1 MKRPGAP
8 SAMIRKLESAAS
20 SPAMPVDD
28 EEEHLVTATPARP
41 RRGSLKP
48 QARPAITRSI
58 RPTLRASIA
67 GVAAYLPEQV
77 VTSDEVER
85 RIAEASR
92 EHGFVPRAGIVEE
105 LTGVRERRYKR
116 LDENTSDMAAEAA
129 RRAMASAGVTIDEI
143 DLLIFASS
151 SQDLIEPATAHIV
164 SAKLGGRAVVFD
176 IKNACNSFMNGMQVA
191 DSLIRTGQY
200 RRALICSGECPSEAV
215 RWNVR
220 DVDHMKASFAGYTFG
235 DAGAAMVLEA
245 RTDGRGIHE
254 IDVAAAS
261 RYWELCQLPTGGSMH
276 PRDIEKTYF
285 EGDGSAL
292 RDAFIEVGP
301 GVIVDMFKRTRT
313 TFDDYD
319 VVLFHQVSEQMLDVF
334 LGVTGVPEEKV
345 VRTVDTLGNVASTT
359 LPIQLERAI
368 ESGRAQPG
376 SNVLWIGVG
385 AGISTV
391 VMTTR
396 L

>member
-1 MKRPGAP
+1 M
-8 SAMIRKLESAAS
+8 
-20 SPAMPVDD
+20 
-28 EEEHLVTATPARP
+28 TATPARP
-41 RRGSLKP
+41 RRGSL
-48 QARPAITRSI
+48 QRQVRPSITRTVN
-58 RPTLRASIA
+58 RPTVRAAIA
-67 GVAAYLPEQV
+67 GVASYLPEEV
-77 VTSDEVER
+77 VTSEEIER
-85 RIAEASR
+85 RIAEASV
-92 EHGFVPRAGIVEE
+92 EHGFVPVPGIVEK

-116 LDENTSDMAAEAA
+116 RDQNTSDLACEAA
-129 RRAMASAGVTIDEI
+129 KKAMAMAGVTIDDI
-143 DLLIFASS
+143 DLIVFGSS

-200 RRALICSGECPSEAV
+200 QRALICSGECPSEAV

-220 DVDHMKASFAGYTFG
+220 DTQHMKDSFAGYTFG

-245 RTDGRGIHE
+245 RTDGTGIHE
-254 IDVAAAS
+254 IDVVAAS
-261 RYWELCQLPTGGSMH
+261 RYWELCTLPTGGSMH
-276 PRDIEKTYF
+276 PRDLEKTYF
-285 EGDGSAL
+285 EGDGTAL

-301 GVIVDMFKRTRT
+301 GVIIDLFKRTRT

-334 LGVTGVPEEKV
+334 LSVSGVPEDKV
-345 VRTVDTLGNVASTT
+345 VRTVDVLGNVASTT
-359 LPIQLERAI
+359 LPIQLEKAI
-368 ESGRAQPG
+368 ESGRAKPG
-376 SNVLWIGVG
+376 DNVLWIGVG

>member
-1 MKRPGAP
+1 V
-8 SAMIRKLESAAS
+8 AS
-20 SPAMPVDD
+20 
-28 EEEHLVTATPARP
+28 
-41 RRGSLKP
+41 
-48 QARPAITRSI
+48 
-58 RPTLRASIA
+58 
-67 GVAAYLPEQV
+67 YLPDEV
-77 VTSDEVER
+77 VTSAEVER

-92 EHGFVPRAGIVEE
+92 EHGFVPRPGIVEE

-116 LDENTSDMAAEAA
+116 RDQDTSDLACAAAIK
-129 RRAMASAGVTIDEI
+129 AMASAGVTIDEI

-191 DSLIRTGQY
+191 DALIRTGQY
-200 RRALICSGECPSEAV
+200 QRALVCSGECPSEAV

-220 DVDHMKASFAGYTFG
+220 DVQHMKDSFAGYTFG

-245 RTDGRGIHE
+245 RSDGAGIRDIE
-254 IDVAAAS
+254 VVAAS
-261 RYWELCQLPTGGSMH
+261 KYWELCTLPTGGSMH
-276 PRDIEKTYF
+276 PRDVEKTYF
-285 EGDGSAL
+285 EGDGAAL

-301 GVIVDMFKRTRT
+301 GALIDLFKRTRT

-319 VVLFHQVSEQMLDVF
+319 VVLFHQVSNQLLDVF
-334 LGVTGVPEEKV
+334 QQVTGVPDEKV
-345 VRTVDTLGNVASTT
+345 VRTVDVLGNVASTT

-368 ESGRAQPG
+368 ESGRAKPG
-376 SNVLWIGVG
+376 DNVLWIGVG